1 MKKSY
6 ATVAFSLIEVTLALG
21 VAAVCLI
28 TVLGLIPVAVQT
40 NRNASSQTAANNIIA
55 SAIADIRATP
65 AGTATSIQFGINI
78 PTNAKTGVNTT
89 CQRCAGCWNDQTQVM
104 YFDRDGQV
112 ATATTGLYR
121 LSFTQVQNTTDTTI
135 NGTAGAILADLSVTW
150 PAQAD
155 PCAVTPSGS
164 VEMFAAFDRH

>member
-1 MKKSY
+1 MRKLS

-21 VAAVCLI
+21 IAAVCLMS
-28 TVLGLIPVAVQT
+28 VFALIPIAVQT
-40 NRNASSQTAANNIIA
+40 NRNATSQTAANNIIA

-65 AGTATSIQFGINI
+65 TGTSPSVQFGINI
-78 PTNAKTGVNTT
+78 PADATTGANTN
-89 CQRCAGCWNDQTQVM
+89 CDRCAGCWNVQTQVL
-104 YFDRDGQV
+104 YFDSAGQV

-121 LSFTQVQNTTDTTI
+121 LSFTQVRSTTATV
-135 NGTAGAILADLSVTW
+135 NKGGAILADLTVTW

-164 VEMFAAFDRH
+164 VEMLAAFDRR

>member
-1 MKKSY
+1 MRKLS

-21 VAAVCLI
+21 IAAFCMI
-28 TVLGLIPVAVQT
+28 TVLGLIPIAVQT
-40 NRNASSQTAANNIIA
+40 NRNANSQTAANNIIA

-65 AGTATSIQFGINI
+65 RGTATSVQFGLNI
-78 PTNAKTGVNTT
+78 PNNARAGVDTT
-89 CQRCAGCWNDQTQVM
+89 CQRCAGCWNAQTQVM
-104 YFDRDGQV
+104 YFDSVGQV

-121 LSFTQVQNTTDTTI
+121 LSFTQVQNTTATT

-164 VEMFAAFDRH
+164 VEMLAAFDRN